1 MDPKLDMMA
10 QDKPNPEEAGNA
22 SSSSTLI
29 PDSQLEKQVLRKLD
43 LRLAPLF
50 ATLYSVAYLDRSNI
64 GNAAVAGLTEDLG
77 LSGSQ
82 FSTAVS
88 VFFATYVAFELPVV
102 LAMRKL
108 KPHRAISIMCFGWSV
123 VTIGTAFTKRFGDLV
138 AIRLLLGLC
147 EAGFFPCLSL
157 YITMVYKRE
166 EQGLRLAYL
175 FTSVSLAGMFGGLIA
190 TAITKI
196 GHSAGLRA
204 WSWLYIIEG
213 LISLLAVTWVWFG
226 LPNDPTRAKFWKPEE
241 REVMLA
247 REAQRQEYLG
257 SQVFEWKE
265 VFNAFKDPKVYFTA
279 LIQFF
284 QDIILYGFSTFLPS
298 ILRLDLGFTALEAQ
312 YLSIPVYF
320 VGGLSFFTAAILGD
334 KWRLRGTST
343 KFLLG
348 LDVFAVVGYAILLGV
363 SNSPGIRYFACY
375 LIAIPLYCGP
385 GLNEIWINNNMAPHY
400 RRATAIGLQQTI
412 GNIAG
417 IVAPQPTEITSPRN
431 GCFQYAPHDDV
442 SQRLMASFFREQY
455 PYNMYIYREYFLRDY
470 DVGTGRYYSDF
481 LLFAICA
488 MGSLATGDPEDIQLF
503 DVFSAQAQQ
512 LLYSA
517 LDRPDLTSLQ
527 ALLLLGQCEIGRG
540 RASKGWLFCG
550 MAFRLAHEMGLHL
563 DPNNWNGTSEPDV
576 DREIL
581 RRAYWAA
588 FIVDKQ
594 LSLYFGRPPA
604 LYLYES
610 DVRNT
615 VRLPYPPDWEGLLD
629 TYIAPGLS
637 VTAFEDGIALVGA
650 LIHQAELSKIQHS
663 IITELFENR
672 RSRTHNANT
681 AATVQKIHVSLTK
694 WLASLPGKLYWNQWT
709 VGQVP
714 ACVLHLQ

>member
-1 MDPKLDMMA
+1 MNESPEADSKTPIGEVVTTSCERCRRRKIKCDRRKPCARCRKAGTECMRAGTGEKQRPVPKTYARALEGQVASLEVFIRELAAADSEHRERMLLCYVATGEPTASQNEPEIIPSDPSASISQENSKSPQED
-10 QDKPNPEEAGNA
+10 DEAGLA
-22 SSSSTLI
+22 R
-29 PDSQLEKQVLRKLD
+29 PRAGQLRKL
-43 LRLAPLF
+43 AK
-50 ATLYSVAYLDRSNI
+50 
-64 GNAAVAGLTEDLG
+64 GN
-77 LSGSQ
+77 
-82 FSTAVS
+82 
-88 VFFATYVAFELPVV
+88 
-102 LAMRKL
+102 
-108 KPHRAISIMCFGWSV
+108 
-123 VTIGTAFTKRFGDLV
+123 
-138 AIRLLLGLC
+138 
-147 EAGFFPCLSL
+147 
-157 YITMVYKRE
+157 
-166 EQGLRLAYL
+166 
-175 FTSVSLAGMFGGLIA
+175 
-190 TAITKI
+190 
-196 GHSAGLRA
+196 SAH
-204 WSWLYIIEG
+204 
-213 LISLLAVTWVWFG
+213 F
-226 LPNDPTRAKFWKPEE
+226 
-241 REVMLA
+241 
-247 REAQRQEYLG
+247 
-257 SQVFEWKE
+257 
-265 VFNAFKDPKVYFTA
+265 
-279 LIQFF
+279 
-284 QDIILYGFSTFLPS
+284 YG
-298 ILRLDLGFTALEAQ
+298 
-312 YLSIPVYF
+312 
-320 VGGLSFFTAAILGD
+320 
-334 KWRLRGTST
+334 GTSLFNIYICDRENHT
-343 KFLLG
+343 SPCT
-348 LDVFAVVGYAILLGV
+348 DWSMTTTVADDILA
-363 SNSPGIRYFACY
+363 SANAD
-375 LIAIPLYCGP
+375 
-385 GLNEIWINNNMAPHY
+385 
-400 RRATAIGLQQTI
+400 
-412 GNIAG
+412 
-417 IVAPQPTEITSPRN
+417 QPSEITSPRN
-431 GCFQYAPHDDV
+431 SCFQYAPHDDV

-714 ACVLHLQ
+714 ACVLHLHMRFHTAMIILHRPPRHLLSQPDVASSEDVEICYESLQAILRLLRSYNRFYRYDCLPIDFVHTLATAAGTIMMRHYLEGTPWDETQTSQALTRILEAMNAVQNAWPCVGEIKDSIIQASRREEGDIPGADALADFTLMTGLSGPVAGSDVDKMLLSEGGMFDADAGLLVTDDFLGGTFPWIAGE

>member
-1 MDPKLDMMA
+1 M
-10 QDKPNPEEAGNA
+10 
-22 SSSSTLI
+22 
-29 PDSQLEKQVLRKLD
+29 R
-43 LRLAPLF
+43 
-50 ATLYSVAYLDRSNI
+50 
-64 GNAAVAGLTEDLG
+64 
-77 LSGSQ
+77 
-82 FSTAVS
+82 AVS
-88 VFFATYVAFELPVV
+88 PTKDQMRPSK
-102 LAMRKL
+102 AMRKMS
-108 KPHRAISIMCFGWSV
+108 KGRNGMYESGHRGEAKVSGLSPKTTPVPKTYVRALEGQVASLEVFIRELAAADSEHREQIESHTSPCTDWSMTTSV
-123 VTIGTAFTKRFGDLV
+123 ADDIHGTA
-138 AIRLLLGLC
+138 
-147 EAGFFPCLSL
+147 
-157 YITMVYKRE
+157 
-166 EQGLRLAYL
+166 
-175 FTSVSLAGMFGGLIA
+175 
-190 TAITKI
+190 
-196 GHSAGLRA
+196 
-204 WSWLYIIEG
+204 
-213 LISLLAVTWVWFG
+213 
-226 LPNDPTRAKFWKPEE
+226 
-241 REVMLA
+241 
-247 REAQRQEYLG
+247 
-257 SQVFEWKE
+257 
-265 VFNAFKDPKVYFTA
+265 NADR
-279 LIQFF
+279 
-284 QDIILYGFSTFLPS
+284 S
-298 ILRLDLGFTALEAQ
+298 
-312 YLSIPVYF
+312 
-320 VGGLSFFTAAILGD
+320 
-334 KWRLRGTST
+334 
-343 KFLLG
+343 
-348 LDVFAVVGYAILLGV
+348 
-363 SNSPGIRYFACY
+363 
-375 LIAIPLYCGP
+375 
-385 GLNEIWINNNMAPHY
+385 
-400 RRATAIGLQQTI
+400 
-412 GNIAG
+412 
-417 IVAPQPTEITSPRN
+417 TEITSPRN
-431 GCFQYAPHDDV
+431 SCFQYAPHDDV

-470 DVGTGRYYSDF
+470 DIGTGRYYFDF

-488 MGSLATGDPEDIQLF
+488 MGSLATGDPEDLQLF

-581 RRAYWAA
+581 RRVYWAA

-637 VTAFEDGIALVGA
+637 ATAFEDGIALVGA

-714 ACVLHLQ
+714 AMRFHTAMIILHRPPRHLLSQPDVASSEDVEICYESLQAILRLLRSYNRFYRYDCLPIDFVHTLATAAGTVMMRHFLEGTPWDETQTSQALTRILEAMTAVQNAWPCVIEIKESIIKVSRREEGDIPGADTLADFTLMTGLSAPFAGSYVDKVLLSESGMFDTDAGLLVTDDFLGGTFPWIADG